1 MSNDNTLSQIIPLL
15 NSTNFSYC
23 ENVTKGYTV
32 LPINFCFKCIF
43 TVLSSL
49 CKTYRKIETFDTV
62 IFYTWVRHHFHKI
75 KAGTT
80 QRYIARNILYIYI
93 LYFILFYIL
102 VSVNGNIT
110 IKNWI
115 FLARSFAEHLHENM
129 KKHLFEKNEP
139 LEFQFSYQKVDWDF
153 IQEMVECFYMSAPSF
168 QEDQVGWV
176 FNPAKHAENK
186 LFFNSIKKPFQALF

>member
-62 IFYTWVRHHFHKI
+62 IFYKWVHHHFHKI

-80 QRYIARNILYIYI
+80 QRYIVRNILYILYI
-93 LYFILFYIL
+93 IFYFISYFSISKWKQYYKELDIFSAIFCGTFTWKHEKTL
-102 VSVNGNIT
+102 IWEKWAFGIPVFLSKGGLRLHPGNGGMFLYECT
-110 IKNWI
+110 II
-115 FLARSFAEHLHENM
+115 SRRSSGL
-129 KKHLFEKNEP
+129 
-139 LEFQFSYQKVDWDF
+139 
-153 IQEMVECFYMSAPSF
+153 SF
-168 QEDQVGWV
+168 QRGKTRWKQIV
-176 FNPAKHAENK
+176 F
-186 LFFNSIKKPFQALF
+186 